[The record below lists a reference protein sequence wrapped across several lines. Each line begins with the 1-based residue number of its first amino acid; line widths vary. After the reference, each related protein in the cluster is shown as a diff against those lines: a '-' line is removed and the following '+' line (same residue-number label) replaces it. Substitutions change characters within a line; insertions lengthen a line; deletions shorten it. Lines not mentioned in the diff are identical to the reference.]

1 MKKNLVCFFTFLFF
15 LSACFSKNINFQV
28 VQNVPGYKDDI
39 QGQDQE
45 QEEVF
50 AVSSLFE
57 QALSDFFFESGHIVS
72 NSPVSIKKDSQSDAA
87 VLKRALADTVLGS
100 MDVLVRLE
108 IEYDEN
114 RGKTPGAM
122 VLSAIRG
129 VKWNNYSPKTGLVI
143 SSGSAVPEKNG
154 QKENGETEVYK
165 FASSVAA
172 KISSTLNGLK

>member
-1 MKKNLVCFFTFLFF
+1 MKKNLFYFFTFLVL
-15 LSACFSKNINFQV
+15 LSACYSKNINFQV
-28 VQNVPGYKDDI
+28 VQNVPGYNYNV
-39 QGQDQE
+39 QEQDQ
-45 QEEVF
+45 QEDEVF

-87 VLKRALADTVLGS
+87 ELKRALIDTVLGS

-108 IEYDEN
+108 ILYDEE
-114 RGKTPGAM
+114 RAKTPGAL
-122 VLSAIRG
+122 VLSSIRQ
-129 VKWNNYSPKTGLVI
+129 VEWNNYNPKTGKVI
-143 SSGSAVPEKNG
+143 SRGTALPEKSA

-172 KISSTLNGLK
+172 KISSTLSGLK

>member
-1 MKKNLVCFFTFLFF
+1 MKKNLFYFFTFLVL
-15 LSACFSKNINFQV
+15 LSACYSKNINFQV
-28 VQNVPGYKDDI
+28 VQNVPGYNYNV
-39 QGQDQE
+39 QEQDQ
-45 QEEVF
+45 QEDEVF

-87 VLKRALADTVLGS
+87 ELKRALADTVLGS